1 VSPTSTSTA
10 TDRELA
16 LRLGALMLHVLGSD
30 GGAVLRAMDDT
41 GLTFVQMKAL
51 FTIAA
56 ADPGEESTSVKSLAE
71 RLGVSVPSASRA
83 ADDLVKKGLA
93 TRDEDPEDRRV
104 RRIALTAKGDRLAG
118 TVFAARLRSLERF
131 SSGLEP
137 AERNALESAL
147 ELLLEREEIA
157 AIHRTHSR
165 RSSSG

>member
-1 VSPTSTSTA
+1 MEPTSTTKAS
-10 TDRELA
+10 DRELA
-16 LRLGALMLHVLGSD
+16 LGLGALMLHVLGSD

-56 ADPGEESTSVKSLAE
+56 ADPDGEPASVKSLAE

-118 TVFAARLRSLERF
+118 TVFAARLRGLERF
-131 SSGLEP
+131 ASGLEP
-137 AERNALESAL
+137 AERDRLGSAL
-147 ELLLEREEIA
+147 ELLLERDEIA
-157 AIHRTHSR
+157 AIHRTHARRTSR
-165 RSSSG
+165 